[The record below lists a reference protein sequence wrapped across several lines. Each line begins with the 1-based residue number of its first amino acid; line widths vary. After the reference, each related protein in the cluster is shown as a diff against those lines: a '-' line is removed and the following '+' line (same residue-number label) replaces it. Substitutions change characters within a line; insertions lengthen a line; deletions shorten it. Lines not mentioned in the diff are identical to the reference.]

1 MKISLTVKTRG
12 RVVEK
17 TNIVINLNLNV
28 QELTMIRIIH
38 QKKVNV
44 NITKVYRYNSPS
56 LITPI

>member
-1 MKISLTVKTRG
+1 VKTRG